1 MSARVLTNSAA
12 AAAQPMQWPT
22 ARGTTAEPLAEA
34 EPEPFSDEKSV
45 RQLESKI
52 ASLEQQLDRAR
63 VESERLVQ
71 EAIAAGKKEG
81 EIATQEALEAIMQAE
96 IAKMSKLM
104 NSVMGS
110 GSVLRRQA
118 EEDLVR
124 LSIAI
129 ARRIL
134 HREVLVDSEA
144 LLGLTKAAL
153 SKVDQREI
161 HAIRAHPDTLPLIER
176 ILQQSGNQRRMEL
189 RGDARLDRGSL
200 FIETA
205 RGELDASVD
214 TQLQEIERGFADIVG
229 NQG

>member
-1 MSARVLTNSAA
+1 
-12 AAAQPMQWPT
+12 MQWPA
-22 ARGTTAEPLAEA
+22 ARGTTAEPVTEA
-34 EPEPFSDEKSV
+34 QPEPLSDEQGV
-45 RQLESKI
+45 QQLKLKV
-52 ASLEQQLDRAR
+52 ASLELQLENSAA
-63 VESERLVQ
+63 ESQRLVQ

-81 EIATQEALEAIMQAE
+81 ELATQEALEAIMQGE
-96 IAKMSKLM
+96 IAKISKLM
-104 NSVMGS
+104 NTVIGS
-110 GSVLRRQA
+110 GALLRRQA

-161 HAIRAHPDTLPLIER
+161 HVIRAHPETLPLIER

-205 RGELDASVD
+205 RGELDASVE

>member
-1 MSARVLTNSAA
+1 MSARVLTNRAA
-12 AAAQPMQWPT
+12 AAAQPMQWPAAGAST
-22 ARGTTAEPLAEA
+22 SKPERQEYSEA
-34 EPEPFSDEKSV
+34 VSDDKSAP
-45 RQLESKI
+45 QLRLKI
-52 ASLEQQLDRAR
+52 AMLEQQLETLQADSEGLFQQAR
-63 VESERLVQ
+63 T
-71 EAIAAGKKEG
+71 AGIKEG
-81 EIATQEALEAIMQAE
+81 EAAAHQSLEGRLHAE
-96 IAKMSKLM
+96 IAKISELM
-104 NSVMGS
+104 DRVVGS

-134 HREVLVDSEA
+134 HREMLVDAEA
-144 LLGLTKAAL
+144 LLGLVKAAL

-161 HAIRAHPDTLPLIER
+161 HVIRAHPEALPLIER

-189 RGDARLDRGSL
+189 RGDARLDRGAL

-229 NQG
+229 NRG